1 MNNSIFAQILADFI
15 RANFSV
21 SSQQKNKQTIMLL
34 REWPLKSESCFKPRI
49 EISMQRLLLKEIQR
63 QRIKNPRKEVSYQ
76 RLMPSNWLPE
86 ILGSCDAAAA
96 HHN

>member
-34 REWPLKSESCFKPRI
+34 REWPLKSESCARY
-49 EISMQRLLLKEIQR
+49 QLCDL
-63 QRIKNPRKEVSYQ
+63 RKV
-76 RLMPSNWLPE
+76 M
-86 ILGSCDAAAA
+86 
-96 HHN
+96 